1 MGQFKPMVKMETTEP
16 SVILKLK
23 KGGHVNMKK
32 SGKAESGHKK
42 MASGGMSAMG
52 ALAGTPALIGR
63 PAVNAPVQ
71 APGKP
76 SMAMRRKAMM
86 AKPAMPMGN
95 PSMPMKKGG
104 KAEGGK
110 MDTAQDKAMIKKAFK
125 QHDMQE
131 HKGGKGTNLK
141 LKKGGKMATGGV
153 TNGQGGYAKGGKATR
168 KVKGYAEGGMAPKAP
183 EQEFPVGPSGPY
195 PDEDA
200 FANLAKM
207 MGTYPSSYDGPGR
220 DTNGPEPIDRSG
232 IVPLPRPPKDDPFMH
247 DMEYRYPVEEPID
260 RSGLVPLPRYREPSI
275 KRGDYIM
282 PPIEKSNMGNVRR
295 TDDGIPIGQQAIGVS
310 EGPNPFER
318 IPRPPTL
325 PSGYMDEP
333 PMQSG
338 NGNAAT
344 IAQLLSSL
352 MGGSNRGN
360 AGNGIPSGKSPMGT
374 SAKGASNRTDTEQL
388 VRALMAGKGSQ
399 LDSDRVKSSY
409 GDMAGF
415 AKGGIIK
422 TGGVKNGN
430 GGGYATG
437 GVTKSNG
444 GGYSMGGKASKKA
457 YATGGTV
464 NSGKPVAMPQGRKPP
479 SSPVAINQLAGTF
492 KRGGSVTPAQS
503 RLMKANAAEYAPTM
517 RAAKADSNEKYSKY
531 QKMAGGGLSDKDR
544 KTVEDLSG
552 GAYDKT
558 NKVNRDLEEALN
570 PLSMVK
576 ELVGKARNA
585 FSGTMSDKD
594 RDMMRSATPP
604 IGGVTKTK
612 ESVTVSPAGKKRGG
626 RAC

>member
-63 PAVNAPVQ
+63 PAVNAPVM

-153 TNGQGGYAKGGKATR
+153 PNGQGGYAKGGKTTR
-168 KVKGYAEGGMAPKAP
+168 KVKGYLEGGMAPEMGSSRISDETAP
-183 EQEFPVGPSGPY
+183 LRQHMPNFN
-195 PDEDA
+195 EDSIKP
-200 FANLAKM
+200 FSSSNEDGYANLAKM

-220 DTNGPEPIDRSG
+220 DTNGPEPIERAPNMRLPRSPMDDAIMPPGFMDDPIRRIPRMRPPMDNGIGPRNTGYMEEEILNDRPMPVDLPPMDEPIKR
-232 IVPLPRPPKDDPFMH
+232 IVPP
-247 DMEYRYPVEEPID
+247 
-260 RSGLVPLPRYREPSI
+260 GLVPLPRYGDPSM
-275 KRGDYIM
+275 KRGNDALG
-282 PPIEKSNMGNVRR
+282 K
-295 TDDGIPIGQQAIGVS
+295 
-310 EGPNPFER
+310 
-318 IPRPPTL
+318 
-325 PSGYMDEP
+325 
-333 PMQSG
+333 
-338 NGNAAT
+338 
-344 IAQLLSSL
+344 
-352 MGGSNRGN
+352 RG

-388 VRALMAGKGSQ
+388 VRALMSGMGSR
-399 LDSDRVKSSY
+399 LDTDRVKSSY
-409 GDMAGF
+409 GGMAGY
-415 AKGGIIK
+415 AKGGVIK

-517 RAAKADSNEKYSKY
+517 RAAKADSNEKYGPARSR
-531 QKMAGGGLSDKDR
+531 KMAGGGLSDKDR

-552 GAYDKT
+552 GAYDRT
-558 NKVNRDLEEALN
+558 SKVNRDLEDALN

-585 FSGTMSDKD
+585 FSGQGSISDKE
-594 RDMMRSATPP
+594 RAVPAGS
-604 IGGVTKTK
+604 VTKTEK
-612 ESVTVSPAGKKRGG
+612 SVTMTPSRKRGG
-626 RAC
+626 SVNC